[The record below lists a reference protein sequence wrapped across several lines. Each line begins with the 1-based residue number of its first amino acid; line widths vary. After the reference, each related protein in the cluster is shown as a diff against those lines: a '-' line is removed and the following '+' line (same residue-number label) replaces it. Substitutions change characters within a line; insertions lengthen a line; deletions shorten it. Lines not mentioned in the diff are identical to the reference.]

1 MPRSRFN
8 NNVISTVMP
17 ISHFYLGDD
26 ETDYLG
32 KCFTGE
38 VESVRLTF
46 EDQYGRTRDL
56 QCEIAED
63 VDFLP
68 NEGVVLFEHPSER
81 FYHTKLMNY
90 Y

>member
-8 NNVISTVMP
+8 NNIISTAVP

-32 KCFTGE
+32 KLFTGE

-46 EDQYGRTRDL
+46 VDQYGRTRDL

-63 VDFLP
+63 VDFRP
-68 NEGVVLFEHPSER
+68 HGVVLLEHQSKQS
-81 FYHTKLMNY
+81 YHTELMNY
-90 Y
+90 H